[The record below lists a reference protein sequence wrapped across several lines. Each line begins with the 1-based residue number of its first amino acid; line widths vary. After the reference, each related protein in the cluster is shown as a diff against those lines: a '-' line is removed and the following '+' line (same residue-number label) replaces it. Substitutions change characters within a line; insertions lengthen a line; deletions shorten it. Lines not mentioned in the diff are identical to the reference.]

1 MAKIITL
8 ISSAAGVGKTHFG
21 VNLAYRLTALGFRTC
36 LFNTDSESASV
47 YGLMGIHPQ
56 RSLVDLIKNRHSVEH
71 IIHKS
76 PTGID
81 FFPGTPG
88 VEEVPGLKANEKDR
102 FIQSFLELNAYD
114 YFVLDTFPG
123 LSRNVI
129 AFSKA
134 SSTVILV
141 ITPEPSALTDA
152 YLFLKVLSGN
162 GFSGPVMVLI
172 NKCKNVKTART
183 AYLKFKGAVETYLPL
198 TIQPLGS
205 IFSDPHVEQAGEAQ
219 KPFLSLFPETDASK
233 CVDNIVRHIVDKR
246 IVDVAVSAFWSRFF
260 QEIKHPFQL
269 IVRRP
274 KNSLGAEHREA
285 RETRPNPMDSISE
298 PPTRQVDEAEV
309 NEVHMVP
316 EVDSRF
322 NQLVEQIGTLS
333 QDMEEMKNFIHNRDE
348 PIAGLDINA
357 RDNMDW
363 DSMIRIPL
371 DFDAYV
377 KQRKTGR

>member
-8 ISSAAGVGKTHFG
+8 ISSTAGVGKTHFG
-21 VNLAYRLTALGFRTC
+21 VNLAYRLTTLGHRTC
-36 LFNTDSESASV
+36 LFNTDSDTSGV
-47 YGLMGIHPQ
+47 YGLLGIHPQ
-56 RSLVDLIKNRHSVEH
+56 RSLVDLIKNRHTVDH
-71 IIHKS
+71 IIHRS
-76 PTGID
+76 PAGID

-88 VEEVPGLKANEKDR
+88 VEEVPGLKSNEKDR
-102 FIQSFLELNAYD
+102 FIRSVLELNAYD

-141 ITPEPSALTDA
+141 MTPEPSALTDA
-152 YLFLKVLSGN
+152 YLFLKALSGN

-172 NKCKNVKTART
+172 NKCKNVKTARS

-198 TIQPLGS
+198 NIQPLGS
-205 IFSDPHVEQAGEAQ
+205 IFSDPHVEQAGEAK
-219 KPFLSLFPETDASK
+219 KPFLALYPETDASK

-260 QEIKHPFQL
+260 KEIKQPFQL
-269 IVRRP
+269 TVERP
-274 KNSLGAEHREA
+274 KNSHEAEHREA
-285 RETRPNPMDSISE
+285 RETRLKPLDSISE
-298 PPTRQVDEAEV
+298 PPVRQS
-309 NEVHMVP
+309 NETEGNMVP
-316 EVDSRF
+316 EVNSRL
-322 NQLVEQIGTLS
+322 NQLMGQINALS
-333 QDMEEMKNFIHNRDE
+333 QDMEEMKHLIQNRDE
-348 PIAGLDINA
+348 PIADPGFNA
-357 RDNMDW
+357 TDNMEW

-377 KQRKTGR
+377 KRRRSEEIEN

>member
-8 ISSAAGVGKTHFG
+8 ISSTAGVGKTHFG
-21 VNLAYRLTALGFRTC
+21 VNLAYRLTALGHRTC
-36 LFNTDSESASV
+36 LFNTDSDTASV
-47 YGLMGIHPQ
+47 YGLLGIHPQ
-56 RSLVDLIKNRHSVEH
+56 RSLVDLINNRHSVDH
-71 IIHKS
+71 IIHRS

-88 VEEVPGLKANEKDR
+88 VEQIPGLKSNEKDR
-102 FIQSFLELNAYD
+102 FIRSVLELNAYD

-134 SSTVILV
+134 SSAVILV
-141 ITPEPSALTDA
+141 MTPEPSALTDA

-172 NKCKNVKTART
+172 NKCKNVKTARS
-183 AYLKFKGAVETYLPL
+183 AYLKFKGAVETYLPAN
-198 TIQPLGS
+198 IQPLGS
-205 IFSDPHVEQAGEAQ
+205 IFSDPHVKQAGEAK
-219 KPFLSLFPETDASK
+219 KPFLALYPETDASK

-246 IVDVAVSAFWSRFF
+246 IVDVAVSAFWSRFL

-269 IVRRP
+269 TVERP
-274 KNSLGAEHREA
+274 KNSLGPEQREA
-285 RETRPNPMDSISE
+285 RETGLKPVDSISE
-298 PPTRQVDEAEV
+298 PPLSQTDETEE
-309 NEVHMVP
+309 NMVP
-316 EVDSRF
+316 SVNSRL
-322 NQLVEQIGTLS
+322 NQLMEQIGTLS
-333 QDMEEMKNFIHNRDE
+333 QDMEEMKSLIQNRDE
-348 PIAGLDINA
+348 PITAPGFISPDS
-357 RDNMDW
+357 R

-377 KQRKTGR
+377 KRRRSEEIGN

>member
-8 ISSAAGVGKTHFG
+8 ISSTAGVGKTHFG
-21 VNLAYRLTALGFRTC
+21 VNLAYRLTALGHRTC
-36 LFNTDSESASV
+36 LFNTDSDTASV
-47 YGLMGIHPQ
+47 YGLLGIHPQ
-56 RSLVDLIKNRHSVEH
+56 RSLVDLINNRHSVDH
-71 IIHKS
+71 IIHRS

-88 VEEVPGLKANEKDR
+88 VEQIPGLKSNEKDR
-102 FIQSFLELNAYD
+102 FIRSILELNAYD

-141 ITPEPSALTDA
+141 MTPEPSALTDA

-172 NKCKNVKTART
+172 NKCKNVKTARS
-183 AYLKFKGAVETYLPL
+183 AYLKFKGAVETYLSL
-198 TIQPLGS
+198 NIQPLGS
-205 IFSDPHVEQAGEAQ
+205 IFSDPNVEQAGEAK
-219 KPFLSLFPETDASK
+219 KPFLALYPETDASK

-260 QEIKHPFQL
+260 KEIKHPFQL
-269 IVRRP
+269 IVKRP
-274 KNSLGAEHREA
+274 KNSLEAEHKEA
-285 RETRPNPMDSISE
+285 RETRLNPLDSISE
-298 PPTRQVDEAEV
+298 PSLRQSDETEV
-309 NEVHMVP
+309 NMVP
-316 EVDSRF
+316 EVNSRL
-322 NQLVEQIGTLS
+322 NQLMAQIGTLS
-333 QDMEEMKNFIHNRDE
+333 QDMEEMKDLIQNRDE
-348 PIAGLDINA
+348 SITDSGFKAT
-357 RDNMDW
+357 DNMEW

-377 KQRKTGR
+377 KQRNEMKIVD